1 MHRKEY
7 TLLGLLLLAYLA
19 LGALF
24 AVRTP
29 AWQAPDEP
37 AHYNYVR
44 QLAEGELPVIE
55 PGDWDQ
61 AYLSEIVGAEFDP
74 AYPVAGITYED
85 WQPPLYYLSQV
96 PIYRL
101 SGGSLVAMRL
111 LSVLFGAGVVA
122 LAYVIGRV
130 VFVGD
135 VPRALAVAAFVAF
148 VPQHLA
154 ILGSVNNDSL
164 AELIIA
170 AILALLVIPWPERPP
185 RRRLLALGVLLG
197 AGFLTKATVYLMAPV
212 VGVFLLAR
220 YWPRPVG
227 LRQPVRS
234 SSGLVRALLLV
245 FVPALLLGLLW
256 WGRNVSVYGP
266 LDVIAKEAH
275 DAVVVGQPRT
285 AEWIAQYGLGGTIG
299 RFLRTTFNSFWGQ
312 FGWMAAP
319 LPEWMYGPLAVM
331 TLAAV
336 VGLVAMTADRRRTT
350 AAIMPND
357 ELRMTNDDETLTV
370 HHSSH
375 VIRNSNSGRRSS
387 VGGRLPVLVL
397 CLTFLLTLALHIFYN
412 LTFVQHQGRYLFPAL
427 IPIAVGFTA
436 GLGYWL
442 RPLERRWP
450 AAAWLLPLGFAV
462 GLGGIALY
470 TLWRIV
476 PGLAPG

>member
-1 MHRKEY
+1 MRRLDY
-7 TLLGLLLLAYLA
+7 VLLGSLLLAYLV
-19 LGALF
+19 LGVLF
-24 AVRTP
+24 ATGTP
-29 AWQAPDEP
+29 AWQTPDEP

-44 QLAEGELPVIE
+44 QLAEGELPIIE

-61 AYLSEIVGAEFDP
+61 VYLNEIVGSEFDP

-85 WQPPLYYLSQV
+85 WQPPLYYLSQDPV
-96 PIYRL
+96 YRL
-101 SGGSLVAMRL
+101 SGGSLRAMRL

-122 LAYVIGRV
+122 LAYVVGHA
-130 VFVGD
+130 VFEGNI
-135 VPRALAVAAFVAF
+135 PRALAVAAFVAF

-170 AILALLVIPWPERPP
+170 AILALLVLPWPDRPP
-185 RRRLLALGVLLG
+185 PPRLLALGVLLG

-220 YWPRPVG
+220 YWPRPDG
-227 LRQPVRS
+227 LPQPGRS
-234 SSGLVRALLLV
+234 SSGLVRALMLV

-256 WGRNVSVYGP
+256 WGRNVSVYGG

-285 AEWIAQYGLGGTIG
+285 AEWVAEYGLGDTIG
-299 RFLRTTFNSFWGQ
+299 RFLRTTFTSFWGQ

-319 LPEWMYGPLAVM
+319 LPDRMVVVLAGVTVM
-331 TLAAV
+331 AI
-336 VGLVAMTADRRRTT
+336 VGLVLAVADRRPPTASRTT
-350 AAIMPND
+350 NGERRTSMD
-357 ELRMTNDDETLTV
+357 ELFFT
-370 HHSSH
+370 
-375 VIRNSNSGRRSS
+375 RRSS
-387 VGGRLPVLVL
+387 LVTRHWLVL
-397 CLTFLLTLALHIFYN
+397 GLTFLLTLALHIFYN

-436 GLGYWL
+436 GWGYWL

-450 AAAWLLPLGFAV
+450 WSAWLLPLGFAV
-462 GLGGIALY
+462 TLGGIALY
-470 TLWRIV
+470 ALWRIV
-476 PGLAPG
+476 PGLAPGL

>member
-1 MHRKEY
+1 MRRLEY
-7 TLLGLLLLAYLA
+7 ALLGLLLLAWLA
-19 LGALF
+19 LGTLF

-29 AWQAPDEP
+29 VWQAPDEP

-44 QLAEGELPVIE
+44 QLADGQWPVIE

-61 AYLSEIVGAEFDP
+61 AYLSQVVGSEFDP

-85 WQPPLYYLSQV
+85 WQPPLYYLAQWPV
-96 PIYRL
+96 YRL

-122 LAYVIGRV
+122 LAWVVGRV
-130 VFVGD
+130 VFAGD

-148 VPQHLA
+148 LPQHLA

-170 AILALLVIPWPERPP
+170 AILALLVLPWPDRPP

-197 AGFLTKATVYLMAPV
+197 AAFLTKATAYLMAPV
-212 VGVFLLAR
+212 IGVCLLIR
-220 YWPRPVG
+220 YWPFRPD
-227 LRQPVRS
+227 RS
-234 SSGLVRALLLV
+234 AAKASSSANTSAADLSGLVRALLLV
-245 FVPALLLGLLW
+245 FVPALLLGSLW
-256 WGRNVSVYGP
+256 WGRNVSVYGG
-266 LDVIAKEAH
+266 LDVLAKQAH

-285 AEWIAQYGLGGTIG
+285 AEWIAQYGLGGTVG

-319 LPEWMYGPLAVM
+319 LPGWMVGLLAAM
-331 TLAAV
+331 TAAAV
-336 VGLVAMTADRRRTT
+336 VGLVLAGFRPTTDDGRQTTDALAVVRRPSS
-350 AAIMPND
+350 IV
-357 ELRMTNDDETLTV
+357 LLT
-370 HHSSH
+370 
-375 VIRNSNSGRRSS
+375 
-387 VGGRLPVLVL
+387 
-397 CLTFLLTLALHIFYN
+397 TFLLTLALHVFYN

-442 RPLERRWP
+442 RPLERRWSW
-450 AAAWLLPLGFAV
+450 AAWLLPLGFAAV
-462 GLGGIALY
+462 LGGMAVY
-470 TLWRIV
+470 ALWRV
-476 PGLAPG
+476 LPGLAPG

>member
-1 MHRKEY
+1 MLSGRRSS
-7 TLLGLLLLAYLA
+7 LAFLALLAVYLVIGVLYA
-19 LGALF
+19 A
-24 AVRTP
+24 RTP

-44 QLAEGELPVIE
+44 QLAGGDLPVIE

-61 AYLSEIVGAEFDP
+61 AYLSQIVGAEFDP
-74 AYPVAGITYED
+74 AYSIAEITYED
-85 WQPPLYYLSQV
+85 WQPPLYYLLQTPV
-96 PIYRL
+96 YRL

-111 LSVLFGAGVVA
+111 LSVLLGAGVVA
-122 LAYVIGRV
+122 LAYVIGRA
-130 VFVGD
+130 VFNGS

-154 ILGSVNNDSL
+154 ILGSINNDSL

-170 AILALLVIPWPERPP
+170 AILFLLIAPWPDRLP
-185 RRRLLALGVLLG
+185 RRRLLALGLLLG

-212 VGVFLLAR
+212 VGAFLLAR
-220 YWPRPVG
+220 YWPRPD
-227 LRQPVRS
+227 RPA
-234 SSGLVRALLLV
+234 LVKALLLV

-256 WGRNVSVYGP
+256 WGRNVSVYGG

-285 AEWIAQYGLGGTIG
+285 TEWIAQYGLGGTVG

-319 LPEWMYGPLAVM
+319 LPGWMYAPLAVV
-331 TLAAV
+331 TVAAV
-336 VGLVAMTADRRRTT
+336 VGLLLSARR
-350 AAIMPND
+350 PNTKY
-357 ELRMTNDDETLTV
+357 E
-370 HHSSH
+370 
-375 VIRNSNSGRRSS
+375 IRNTEEGASFVSRISNLVSCIS
-387 VGGRLPVLVL
+387 PHVLVL
-397 CLTFLLTLALHIFYN
+397 GLTFLLTLALHVFYN
-412 LTFVQHQGRYLFPAL
+412 LMFVQHQGRYLFPAL

-450 AAAWLLPLGFAV
+450 WVAWLLPLGFALL
-462 GLGGIALY
+462 LGGISLFA
-470 TLWRIV
+470 LWRIV